1 MVLINMPRTDENG
14 NLEFHPTELP
24 RDYQP
29 PKMQH
34 GNSILRAEEPE
45 EITKRACKQCGKGFT
60 LHVKYD
66 PANKAHDLCD
76 SCIIAQE
83 LDPNQKYPEK
93 TFQTLAYDIAIETNT
108 DGE

>member
-1 MVLINMPRTDENG
+1 MPRTDENG
-14 NLEFHPTELP
+14 NLEFHQAELP
-24 RDYQP
+24 GDYQP

-66 PANKAHDLCD
+66 PANPSHDLCD
-76 SCIIAQE
+76 SCIIA
-83 LDPNQKYPEK
+83 LPPDPNQRYPEK
-93 TFQTLAYDIAIETNT
+93 TYQTLAS
-108 DGE
+108 DGAVYSDDGGES